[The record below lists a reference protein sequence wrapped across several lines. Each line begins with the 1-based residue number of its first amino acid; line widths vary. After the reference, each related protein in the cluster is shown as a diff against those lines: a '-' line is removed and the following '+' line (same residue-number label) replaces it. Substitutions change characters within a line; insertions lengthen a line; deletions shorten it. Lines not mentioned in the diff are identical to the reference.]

1 MSKEFWDNQSKNQI
15 NMVHDLTIEKKLGYL
30 ISYIIVNADTI
41 KDKDMAEH
49 RDECAD
55 TIITLA
61 NQLEKDLYD
70 MDMIEEAFD
79 GLDIIDEE
87 YFTKY
92 EHWFTHKNKIAIKNN
107 LPVLTG
113 DECEGY

>member
-61 NQLEKDLYD
+61 NQLEIKSFLY
-70 MDMIEEAFD
+70 I
-79 GLDIIDEE
+79 LL
-87 YFTKY
+87 
-92 EHWFTHKNKIAIKNN
+92 TH
-107 LPVLTG
+107 V
-113 DECEGY
+113 